1 MTRHP
6 TAEIVCTTVSSGFI
20 LTTASSF
27 TAQAAVPFSG
37 TLTAGSGILLQ
48 AIGINTLPQ
57 AAAPSQKVAAPFLR
71 QPHLQTGIGTL
82 PQATAPLQKVA
93 VHLSSR
99 RQQE

>member
-6 TAEIVCTTVSSGFI
+6 TAEIAYTTVASGFI

-48 AIGINTLPQ
+48 AM
-57 AAAPSQKVAAPFLR
+57 APFHR
-71 QPHLQTGIGTL
+71 QRHTTSG
-82 PQATAPLQKVA
+82 
-93 VHLSSR
+93 SSSFTKDSDTS
-99 RQQE
+99 QL